1 MTSDAER
8 KSRASDY
15 ILGLMDADERE
26 RAERDL
32 EVDAAFRETVVAVAE
47 RMHLFDVGRD
57 GPAERDAWR
66 TIAASIAELPHMQ
79 RPDVRPGLEIVRTDV
94 AKPIGGG
101 LQSSG
106 NRRDTAIAIGLLIA
120 FALGYA
126 AGALAPPW

>member
-1 MTSDAER
+1 MSDAER
-8 KSRASDY
+8 KSRASNY

-32 EVDAAFRETVVAVAE
+32 ELDPAFRETVVAVAE
-47 RMHLFDVGRD
+47 RMHLFDIGRD
-57 GPAERDAWR
+57 GPAGRDAWSA
-66 TIAASIAELPHMQ
+66 IATSIAELPHMQ
-79 RPDVRPGLEIVRTDV
+79 RANVRPVVEVVNIDK
-94 AKPIGGG
+94 AKPIGRG

-106 NRRDTAIAIGLLIA
+106 TRRETVIAIGLLIA